1 MVVMIAAVLLLGYT
15 WLGYPALLWLVRKMF
30 KRSFLRAKCRP
41 TVSVIVAVF
50 NEEAHIAA
58 KLEDCV
64 ALDYPPECLEIL
76 VASDGSTDATEQIVQ
91 QFAALD
97 SRIRLI
103 RSETRAGKTGVQN
116 LAVQHAAGEILLF
129 TDAETRTKP
138 NLLEQI
144 SESFADPRVGMVA
157 PAVYFGSFEGA
168 VAKGQ

>member
-1 MVVMIAAVLLLGYT
+1 MVVMIAAVLLFGYT

-30 KRSFLRAKCRP
+30 KRSFLRAQCRP

-64 ALDYPPECLEIL
+64 ALDYRSDCLEIL

-91 QFAALD
+91 QFAARD

-116 LAVQHAAGEILLF
+116 LAVQHAAGELLLF
-129 TDAETRTKP
+129 TDPETTPNR
-138 NLLEQI
+138 NLLHEI
-144 SESFADPRVGMVA
+144 PETF
-157 PAVYFGSFEGA
+157 
-168 VAKGQ
+168 